1 MASKHVLTASAMAL
15 FGAVLGCGGAPS
27 APQDPVEALLAA
39 PSATPSAEPAAAPAA
54 SKKKGGDDGGDLNE
68 DQEKQMEIALRRGGE
83 KAANC
88 ANVVQGAPGGSGEV
102 RVLFDG
108 QKGRVT
114 DVTVGPPW
122 VGTPVEPCIKRA
134 FVGEIVMP
142 FDGEPREVPY
152 TIKVGAKADDV
163 DADKGKDAKGK
174 DAKGKDA
181 KGKDAK
187 GKDAKGKPSDKKDKK
202 K

>member
-1 MASKHVLTASAMAL
+1 MASMHSLTAAATTL
-15 FGAVLGCGGAPS
+15 LLGAVVGCGGPQTQPETVESFIAAASASPS
-27 APQDPVEALLAA
+27 GEAA
-39 PSATPSAEPAAAPAA
+39 PPPA
-54 SKKKGGDDGGDLNE
+54 SKKKAADDGDLNE

-88 ANVVQGAPGGSGEV
+88 ATVVQGAAGGSGEV
-102 RVLFDG
+102 HVLFDG

-122 VGTPVEPCIKRA
+122 AGTPVEACIKRA
-134 FVGEIVMP
+134 FVGEIVLP
-142 FDGEPREVPY
+142 FDGDPREVPY
-152 TIKVGAKADDV
+152 TVKVGGKPDEPAAD
-163 DADKGKDAKGK
+163 KDAKGK

-181 KGKDAK
+181 KGK
-187 GKDAKGKPSDKKDKK
+187 GKASDKKDKK